1 MNKFKI
7 FSLALVATTVA
18 NAQDLETAKK
28 AIDAEQF
35 EKAKSLL
42 KSVIQAKPANG
53 KAAFLLGNVYLKQNI
68 ADSATIFFQRG
79 LAAAEGAKFNN
90 IGLAQMDLDANNVT
104 AAKAK
109 FDLVTKDLKK
119 KDVEEYVYIARAYMN
134 ADKPD
139 FKSAIEILNKAKLAN
154 PNDAQV
160 QLALGDAYYG
170 DKNQND
176 AYVAY
181 RNAYQ
186 ADNTLLRA
194 KMQLGVLLKGA
205 KAYTEAVKAYNEVI
219 AIDANYGPVYRE
231 LAETYYLWGNNV
243 PSTYTENIQKALGF
257 YEKYMT
263 LTDYSITSR
272 MRHADFLILA
282 KDYKALELEAN
293 KMKELDGVNPRILR
307 YLGYSAYENGNFEA
321 ALKAL
326 QDYTANTANKVIP
339 RDYIYLGQAKIKKGA
354 SADGKTIDPA
364 LLASAI
370 EDIKKAV
377 TMEPLVA
384 ADLNELGKKLYDQK
398 AFGAAAAVFEV
409 AVSVPTSKNYLI
421 DNFYLGNAIYYDNT
435 RKDVVKPDL
444 VALQKADTAFGNVIA
459 ASPNTAD
466 AYLFRARTNRLAEKD
481 ELMAKYYEDY
491 INVVLKKW
499 ESALSEA
506 NQIVDS
512 KVLELYKGTLK
523 DANYEIFKAELDKVK
538 NKFTEAYNNMAAF
551 YANTDKAKAKEL
563 FNKTLALD
571 PTNGYATESLK
582 LLK

>member
-68 ADSATIFFQRG
+68 ADSATIYFQRG
-79 LAAAEGAKFNN
+79 LTAAEGAKFNN
-90 IGLAQMDLDANNVT
+90 IGLGQMDLDANNLA

-119 KDVEEYVYIARAYMN
+119 KDVEEYIYIARAYMN

-139 FKSAIEILNKAKLAN
+139 YKSAIEILNKAKLAN

-231 LAETYYLWGNNV
+231 LAETYYLWGSNV
-243 PSTYTENIQKALGF
+243 PSTYNENIQKALGF

-293 KMKELDGVNPRILR
+293 KMKEIDGVNPRILR

-354 SADGKTIDPA
+354 SVDGKTIDPV

-377 TMEPLVA
+377 AMEPLVA

-435 RKDVVKPDL
+435 RKDIVKPDPI
-444 VALQKADTAFGNVIA
+444 ALQKADVAFGNVIA

-466 AYLFRARTNRLAEKD
+466 AYIFRARTNNLLEND
-481 ELMAKYYEDY
+481 EVMA
-491 INVVLKKW
+491 
-499 ESALSEA
+499 
-506 NQIVDS
+506 
-512 KVLELYKGTLK
+512 
-523 DANYEIFKAELDKVK
+523 ANYQLYIDTVTAKGEAEVTK
-538 NKFTEAYNNMAAF
+538 NKAKFIEAYNYMAAHF
-551 YANTDKAKAKEL
+551 ANTDKTKAKEL

-571 PTNGYATESLK
+571 PTNNYATESLK

>member
-1 MNKFKI
+1 MKKFKI

-42 KSVIQAKPANG
+42 KSVIQAKPSNG
-53 KAAFLLGNVYLKQNI
+53 RATFLLGNVYLKQNI
-68 ADSATIFFQRG
+68 ADSAAIYFQKG
-79 LAAAEGAKFNN
+79 LTAAEGGKFNN
-90 IGLAQMDLDANNVT
+90 IGLGQMDLDANNLA

-119 KDVEEYVYIARAYMN
+119 KDIEEYIYVARAYMN
-134 ADKPD
+134 ADKPNY
-139 FKSAIEILNKAKLAN
+139 KAAIEILNKAKLAN

-219 AIDANYGPVYRE
+219 AINSNYGPVYRE

-243 PSTYTENIQKALGF
+243 PSTYNENIQKALGF
-257 YEKYMT
+257 YEKYMS

-282 KDYKALELEAN
+282 KDYKALEIEAN
-293 KMKELDGVNPRILR
+293 KMKEIDGVNPRILR
-307 YLGYSAYENGNFEA
+307 YLGYSAYENGNIDA

-339 RDYIYLGQAKIKKGA
+339 RDFVYLGQAKIKKGT
-354 SADGKTIDPA
+354 SADGKSVDPA

-370 EDIKKAV
+370 EDIKRAV
-377 TMEPLVA
+377 STDPLVA
-384 ADLNELGKKLYDQK
+384 NELNELGKKFYDQK

-435 RKDVVKPDL
+435 RKDLAKPDPI
-444 VALQKADTAFGNVIA
+444 ALQKADVAFGNVIA

-466 AYLFRARTNRLAEKD
+466 AYIFRARTNNLLEK
-481 ELMAKYYEDY
+481 EEVMA
-491 INVVLKKW
+491 
-499 ESALSEA
+499 
-506 NQIVDS
+506 
-512 KVLELYKGTLK
+512 
-523 DANYEIFKAELDKVK
+523 ANYQLYIDTVTNKGEAEITK
-538 NKFTEAYNNMAAF
+538 NKAKFIEAYNNMASH
-551 YANTDKAKAKEL
+551 YANSDKAKAKEL
-563 FNKTLALD
+563 LNKTLALD
-571 PTNGYATESLK
+571 PANAYALEAMK